1 MDTSVPNPSHGGP
14 LRGGRARPGRLADHP
29 AVRRV
34 GKIVL
39 DGLLAWWSLVLAC
52 AILHH
57 AAPTV
62 RGALWFVPLAM
73 AVNAGFRF
81 TRQHYRL
88 VDLAEA
94 WALVRGTL
102 ALTSLALGV
111 CAVDEELQLGLEG
124 VEVFLPASLIT
135 GVLWFGCRMLAMRL
149 HRRRFRPAVDGVGA
163 GPRGERTLIVGA
175 GGAGAHLCRELQEH
189 PRLRCDVVGFVD
201 DAPEKQGLWIEG
213 VPVLGPTAQLPSI
226 IAARRASLVI
236 LGMAGAPGARI
247 RELSQNLQARGVK
260 VKTVPGIL
268 ELVGDRPWKPEV
280 RDIAIEDL
288 LRREAVDLDTGA
300 IRQALE
306 GGVALITGAG
316 GSIGAELSRRVA
328 SFRPRCLVLLG
339 RGENSLWEVERD
351 IRRLY
356 PGQNLAVALCDI
368 RNRVRLHQVF
378 DAWRPQVVFHAA
390 AHKHVPFLELHPE
403 EAIENNIFGTRNV
416 LKAALA
422 CACRIVVNVST
433 DKAVNPVNVLGVSK
447 RIGEHLV
454 IQAAAGAPPGSR
466 YVSVRFG
473 NVLGSRGSVIP
484 LFREQIRR
492 GGPITV
498 THPDMVRYFM
508 TIPEAGQ
515 LVLQAGILG
524 ATGRVFVLD
533 MGQPVH
539 IVDLARDMARLSG
552 LTPGVDI
559 DIQFTGARPGE
570 KLFEELFSEVDAR
583 KSDVHPKIL
592 EAAQDPKDTALL
604 DQGLAALRQVAS
616 LPEVARQREILTWF
630 MKLVPVYRPSP
641 AGLGRYLQEGFAAPR
656 PVRSRAHANPLGPL
670 EVPG

>member
-1 MDTSVPNPSHGGP
+1 MDTTQTNPTHDGP
-14 LRGGRARPGRLADHP
+14 IRGDGCRPGRLVDRP
-29 AVRRV
+29 WVRQA
-34 GKIVL
+34 GKFLL
-39 DGLLAWWSLVLAC
+39 DGALAWLALVLAC

-57 AAPTV
+57 DAPTL

-73 AVNAGFRF
+73 GVNAGFRF
-81 TRQHYRL
+81 TRQHYRM
-88 VDLAEA
+88 VGLAEA

-102 ALTSLALGV
+102 AVTTLALGV
-111 CAVDEELQLGLEG
+111 CAADEILPLGLEG
-124 VEVFLPASLIT
+124 LEVFLPASLAT
-135 GVLWFGCRMLAMRL
+135 GILWFGCRVLVRRIH
-149 HRRRFRPAVDGVGA
+149 HRRFHSAAPAA
-163 GPRGERTLIVGA
+163 GGGGDRALIVGA
-175 GGAGAHLCRELQEH
+175 GAAGVHLCQELREH
-189 PRLRCDVVGFVD
+189 PRLRCEVVGFVD
-201 DAPEKQGLWIEG
+201 DAPDKQGLWIQG
-213 VPVLGPTAQLPSI
+213 VPVLGTTAQLPAL
-226 IAARRASLVI
+226 IAARRADLVI
-236 LGMAGAPGARI
+236 LGMASAPGARI
-247 RELSQNLQARGVK
+247 RELSRYLQASGVR
-260 VKTVPGIL
+260 VKTVPGIVD
-268 ELVGDRPWKPEV
+268 LVGDRPWKPEL

-306 GGVALITGAG
+306 GSVALITGAG
-316 GSIGAELSRRVA
+316 GSIGSELCRRVA
-328 SFRPRCLVLLG
+328 SFRPRRLVLLG

-351 IRRLY
+351 LRRLY
-356 PGQNLAVALCDI
+356 PGQDLAVVLCDI

-390 AHKHVPFLELHPE
+390 AHKHVPYLELHPE

-447 RIGEHLV
+447 RIGERLV
-454 IQAAAGAPPGSR
+454 TQAAAEAPAGAR

-492 GGPITV
+492 GGPLTV

-533 MGQPVH
+533 MGEPVH

-559 DIQFTGARPGE
+559 DIQYTGARPGE
-570 KLFEELFSEVDAR
+570 KLFEELFSELDAR
-583 KSDVHPKIL
+583 KSDVHPKIF
-592 EAAQDPKDTALL
+592 EAVQDPEDPVLL
-604 DQGLAALRQVAS
+604 DQGLSALRQVAS
-616 LPEVARQREILTWF
+616 LPEGVRHREILGWF
-630 MKLVPVYRPSP
+630 LRLVPVYRPSP
-641 AGLGRYLQEGFAAPR
+641 NGLGRCLQEGLSPAR
-656 PVRSRAHANPLGPL
+656 PARSRVRSHPLGPL